1 MHRIILVMGI
11 LVASSSFWCG
21 RSDAQQSSG
30 QLPQVEVPG
39 QRRSPAASEGCN
51 KAPSGSSQNLNCL
64 NQQLKQQV
72 DQINPP
78 SIEAPLN
85 AGSSDTKIGIVNLP
99 AVQQQYGK
107 NYGRSIYPYRPPA
120 PVYGAPLGRH

>member
-1 MHRIILVMGI
+1 MRRIILGMGI
-11 LVASSSFWCG
+11 LVASPSFLCG
-21 RSDAQQSSG
+21 QVYAQQSE

-39 QRRSPAASEGCN
+39 PRPPTDSESCSKAA
-51 KAPSGSSQNLNCL
+51 SGSSQNLKCL

-99 AVQQQYGK
+99 AVQQQYGQ
-107 NYGRSIYPYRPPA
+107 NYGHSIFPYRPP
-120 PVYGAPLGRH
+120 PLVYGSPLGRH

>member
-1 MHRIILVMGI
+1 MRRIILAMGI
-11 LVASSSFWCG
+11 LAASPLFLCSRG
-21 RSDAQQSSG
+21 YAQESE

-39 QRRSPAASEGCN
+39 KRQPPANSDNCS

-78 SIEAPLN
+78 SVEAPLN

-99 AVQQQYGK
+99 AVQQQYGQ
-107 NYGRSIYPYRPPA
+107 NYGHSIYPYRPP
-120 PVYGAPLGRH
+120 PLVYGSPLGRH